1 MDLDNLK
8 QELKT
13 KLEATGHTRSP
24 AQLEQLINGKSRSV
38 IGKLKRSIL
47 FELLFTLLV
56 IVVVIIIVLASNR
69 YHFPG
74 LSAFII
80 TGCLVFGIYVWRL
93 QQRIHFY
100 QKNAASVKEKLQQI
114 IHILQRYTRLYFQL
128 TMILLPIAFIMG
140 YVFAATEKKQAD
152 STNSYSI
159 YGTLFYIAFA
169 IVWSVLMY
177 FFTKWYI
184 KKLYGNYLQQLKDQL
199 KELENGQ

>member
-8 QELKT
+8 QALKT
-13 KLEATGHTRSP
+13 KLEATDQNRSP

-56 IVVVIIIVLASNR
+56 IIMVIIVIIASNR
-69 YHFPG
+69 YRFPG

-80 TGCLVFGIYVWRL
+80 IGCLIFGGYVWRL
-93 QQRIHFY
+93 QQRINFY
-100 QKNAASVKEKLQQI
+100 EINAASVKEKLQQI

-128 TMILLPIAFIMG
+128 TMILLPVAFIMG
-140 YVFAATEKKQAD
+140 YVFAATEKRQAD
-152 STNSYSI
+152 ATNSFSVF
-159 YGTLFYIAFA
+159 GTLFYILFA
-169 IVWSVLMY
+169 VAWSILMY

-199 KELENGQ
+199 KELQNG